1 MARYVDFR
9 ILQKKTPFK
18 KNFDPFQ
25 QLNLRGKNMGI
36 ETVLFKSE
44 ERKSANEIAEILRQ
58 IADKIEIGSMTLM
71 QSGNETILDFPQ
83 SMILEMKVEEEQGRK
98 LKKSFEIELE
108 WIPGE
113 NQEGGATILK

>member
-1 MARYVDFR
+1 
-9 ILQKKTPFK
+9 
-18 KNFDPFQ
+18 
-25 QLNLRGKNMGI
+25 MGI

-44 ERKSANEIAEILRQ
+44 EKKSAKEIADILRQ
-58 IADKIEIGSMTLM
+58 IADKIENGSMTLM

-113 NQEGGATILK
+113 AQEGGATIL

>member
-1 MARYVDFR
+1 
-9 ILQKKTPFK
+9 
-18 KNFDPFQ
+18 
-25 QLNLRGKNMGI
+25 MGI

-44 ERKSANEIAEILRQ
+44 EKKSAKEIAEILRQ
-58 IADKIEIGSMTLM
+58 IADKIESGSMTLM

-113 NQEGGATILK
+113 SQEGGATIL

>member
-1 MARYVDFR
+1 
-9 ILQKKTPFK
+9 
-18 KNFDPFQ
+18 
-25 QLNLRGKNMGI
+25 MGI

-44 ERKSANEIAEILRQ
+44 EKKSAKEIADILRQ
-58 IADKIEIGSMTLM
+58 IADKIESGSMTLL
-71 QSGNETILDFPQ
+71 QNDKETILDFPQ

-113 NQEGGATILK
+113 TQEGVTTIL